1 MREKL
6 SQMKYGEKGI
16 VKDIDDDLKERIAG
30 MGIRIGKGLK
40 MITKQP
46 MKGPVVVL
54 VDGARTSLGAGIADK
69 IKVEMV
75 E

>member
-1 MREKL
+1 MRKKL

-16 VKDIDDDLKERIAG
+16 VKDIDNDLKERIAG
-30 MGIRIGKGLK
+30 MGIRIGKELK

-54 VDGARTSLGAGIADK
+54 VDGARTSLGVGIADK
-69 IKVEMV
+69 IKVEV
-75 E
+75 AE